1 MSYRIVIPKPSQKQL
16 DNITKIE
23 RDHLI
28 VTLRSL
34 ADDPRPN
41 GVKKL
46 KGYDNTYRVR
56 VGDYRI
62 IYEIKDRE
70 LIVLLLSVSHRKDA
84 Y

>member
-1 MSYRIVIPKPSQKQL
+1 MSYRIIVPKPAQKQL
-16 DNITKIE
+16 DKILKIE
-23 RDHLI
+23 RDRLI

-62 IYEIKDRE
+62 IYEIKDGE
-70 LIVLLLSVSHRKDA
+70 LVVLLLSVSHPKDA

>member
-1 MSYRIVIPKPSQKQL
+1 MSYRIVIPKPAQKQL
-16 DNITKIE
+16 DNISKIE
-23 RDHLI
+23 RDRLI
-28 VTLRSL
+28 ITLRSL
-34 ADDPRPN
+34 ANDPRPN

>member
-1 MSYRIVIPKPSQKQL
+1 MSYRIVIPKPAQKQL

-23 RDHLI
+23 RDRLI
-28 VTLRSL
+28 LTLRSL
-34 ADDPRPN
+34 ANDPRPN

-70 LIVLLLSVSHRKDA
+70 LIVLLLSVSHRKDV

>member
-1 MSYRIVIPKPSQKQL
+1 MSYQIVIPKPAQKQL

-23 RDHLI
+23 RDRLI
-28 VTLRSL
+28 LTLRSL
-34 ADDPRPN
+34 ANDPRPN

>member
-1 MSYRIVIPKPSQKQL
+1 MSYRIVIPKPAQKQL
-16 DNITKIE
+16 DNISKIE
-23 RDHLI
+23 RDRLI

>member
-1 MSYRIVIPKPSQKQL
+1 MSYRIVIPKPAQKQL
-16 DNITKIE
+16 DNISKIE
-23 RDHLI
+23 RDRLI
-28 VTLRSL
+28 LTLRSL
-34 ADDPRPN
+34 ANDPRPN

>member
-1 MSYRIVIPKPSQKQL
+1 MSYRIVIPKPAQKQL

-23 RDHLI
+23 RDRLI
-28 VTLRSL
+28 LTLRSL
-34 ADDPRPN
+34 ANEPRPN

>member
-1 MSYRIVIPKPSQKQL
+1 MSYQIVIPKPAQNQL

-23 RDHLI
+23 RDRLI

>member
-1 MSYRIVIPKPSQKQL
+1 MSYQIFIPKPAQKQL
-16 DNITKIE
+16 DNISKIE
-23 RDHLI
+23 RDRLI
-28 VTLRSL
+28 LTLRSL
-34 ADDPRPN
+34 ANDPRPN

-56 VGDYRI
+56 VGDYRL

>member
-1 MSYRIVIPKPSQKQL
+1 MSYTIIIPKPVQKQL
-16 DNITKIE
+16 DDLPKIE
-23 RDHLI
+23 RDRLTFNI
-28 VTLRSL
+28 QLL

-46 KGYDNTYRVR
+46 KGYNAAYRIR

-62 IYEIKDRE
+62 IYNIKDRE

>member
-1 MSYRIVIPKPSQKQL
+1 MSYCIVIPKPAQKQL

-23 RDHLI
+23 RDRLI

-34 ADDPRPN
+34 ANDPRHN

>member
-1 MSYRIVIPKPSQKQL
+1 MSYRIVIPKPAQKQL
-16 DNITKIE
+16 DNISKIE
-23 RDHLI
+23 RDRVIL
-28 VTLRSL
+28 TLRSL

>member
-1 MSYRIVIPKPSQKQL
+1 MSYRIVIPKPAQKQL
-16 DNITKIE
+16 DNISKIE
-23 RDHLI
+23 RDRLI
-28 VTLRSL
+28 LTLRSL
-34 ADDPRPN
+34 ANDPRPN
-41 GVKKL
+41 GVKKI